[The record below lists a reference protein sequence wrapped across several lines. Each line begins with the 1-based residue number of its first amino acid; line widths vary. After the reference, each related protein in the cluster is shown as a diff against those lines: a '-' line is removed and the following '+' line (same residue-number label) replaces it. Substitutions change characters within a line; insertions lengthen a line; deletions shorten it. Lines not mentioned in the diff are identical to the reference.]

1 MENLVI
7 DGTSYS
13 TQLTNKF
20 ANRKKYEPRDPK
32 LVLSYIPGNIKIIN
46 VKKGQ
51 TVKVGEQLLVLEA
64 MKMKNSIKA
73 PITGK
78 IKSVN
83 VIIDQMVP
91 KEYCMIEFE

>member
-7 DGTSYS
+7 DGTNYP
-13 TQLTNKF
+13 TQLTKKF
-20 ANRKKYEPRDPK
+20 ANRKRYEPKDPK
-32 LVLSYIPGNIKIIN
+32 LVLSYIPGNIKLIN
-46 VKKGQ
+46 VKAGQ
-51 TVKVGEQLLVLEA
+51 SVKTGEQLLVLEA

-83 VIIDQMVP
+83 VTIDQMVP